1 MRLLEEE
8 GVIAS
13 YRACL
18 DRERLGVELEAFV
31 HVSMRNDRGNRQEKL
46 AAALGEWPEVVGAFV
61 VTGDTHYVLRVL
73 AHNLKHYSDFILSKL
88 YKAPGVI
95 DIRSNIVLQTMK
107 EEAGVPVALIER
119 SN

>member
-1 MRLLEEE
+1 MTRKT
-8 GVIAS
+8 GTK
-13 YRACL
+13 
-18 DRERLGVELEAFV
+18 F
-31 HVSMRNDRGNRQEKL
+31 
-46 AAALGEWPEVVGAFV
+46 AAAVREWPEVVGAFV

-107 EEAGVPVALIER
+107 DDAGVPVALIEQPGR
-119 SN
+119 GHSV

>member
-31 HVSMRNDRGNRQEKL
+31 HVSMRNDQENWHEKF
-46 AAALGEWPEVVGAFV
+46 AAAVREWPEVVGAFV

-107 EEAGVPVALIER
+107 DEAGVPVALIDR
-119 SN
+119 TG

>member
-1 MRLLEEE
+1 
-8 GVIAS
+8 
-13 YRACL
+13 
-18 DRERLGVELEAFV
+18 
-31 HVSMRNDRGNRQEKL
+31 MRNDQENWHEKF
-46 AAALGEWPEVVGAFV
+46 AAAVREWPEVVGAFV

-107 EEAGVPVALIER
+107 DDAGVPVALIEQPGR
-119 SN
+119 PHTP